1 MRWLIGFA
9 LLRLTAAD
17 VAHRRRAEDRPALT
31 GRVTLAGVQLTE
43 SGPQVVR
50 SLPVSGRV
58 VDNLAVADVSGEGLA
73 LAVSTDDGRLRL
85 WRSQAGGV

>member
-1 MRWLIGFA
+1 VLQIA
-9 LLRLTAAD
+9 LPSQDRL
-17 VAHRRRAEDRPALT
+17 
-31 GRVTLAGVQLTE
+31 TLAGVELTE

-50 SLPVSGRV
+50 SLPVGGRV
-58 VDNLAVADVSGEGLA
+58 VGNLAAVDVSGEG